1 MRVPAQSEENIEFRL
16 HTKNPESIDL
26 LVELEVK
33 NGPTYKINVVAEA
46 QLIKPSLS
54 RTSINLK

>member
-1 MRVPAQSEENIEFRL
+1 MRVPTQSEENIEFRL
-16 HTKNPESIDL
+16 HTKNSESIDL

-33 NGPTYKINVVAEA
+33 NGPTYRINVVAEA